1 MCKCSCPQ
9 SHHTFFAP
17 SWVITLIKRL
27 SWSFFLAYSMSEWLL
42 GWDLIFMSY
51 SPHVRLV
58 VLIGSTGENKGLVAN
73 ILLVL
78 IPEGKIYLK
87 VQKWMVRS
95 SLISSQLSKSLP
107 ARSILGLRRIVKR
120 SNPCELPTFIARD
133 RLLHIWKTCLFN
145 FWKKWCWVLREYL
158 CKHLNRFSMNKF

>member
-1 MCKCSCPQ
+1 MCSWKCWIVSCFLLFFCTFPLLYVGMVVRMRLYI
-9 SHHTFFAP
+9 HT
-17 SWVITLIKRL
+17 
-27 SWSFFLAYSMSEWLL
+27 
-42 GWDLIFMSY
+42 

-120 SNPCELPTFIARD
+120 SNPCELPTFIACD

-145 FWKKWCWVLREYL
+145 FWKKVWRVLRECL
-158 CKHLNRFSMNKF
+158 RKHLNDMIFDKKF